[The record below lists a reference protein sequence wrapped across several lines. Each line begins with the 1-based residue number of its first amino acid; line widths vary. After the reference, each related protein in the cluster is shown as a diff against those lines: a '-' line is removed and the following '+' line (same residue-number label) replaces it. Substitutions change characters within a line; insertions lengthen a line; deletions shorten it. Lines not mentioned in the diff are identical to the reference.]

1 MGPFAFCVIGFTI
14 ILISGLLF
22 ELTDLIF
29 VKSVPVE
36 TVGRMLLY
44 KLPDMVVLTLP
55 IAVLFATLVSLGR
68 LVQDSEMKVLRVS
81 GLSFPRL
88 ILPVVILG
96 FVVSG
101 VTYWASEE
109 VVPEANHKYE
119 NTLRRII
126 FSEGIP
132 LIEENVFFYGGE
144 NRYFYI
150 SEVDNERRE
159 LYNILVYELGNGPF
173 PRLITAKRGSFV
185 DNIWVLN
192 DGIVQELDDEGF
204 VSHETRFGQME
215 IVTDQKADVFLGNQ
229 RTTTEMNRKELKQH
243 IERFQRSGL
252 KVLSFVWISHEA
264 GPSHVIVYFA
274 SLRHLRPCTAGRT
287 LLRCGCEPSG
297 DPAVLCGMSVAR
309 SWGKWGFAAHCCC
322 VVDQRT
328 VCPGRGGPDFPR
340 GPAKVMLKKGPT
352 LMRRT
357 GLILAMVLILVCGSA
372 LNGSAAEEVSIRISA
387 ARSGWYDAVQKLFV
401 GEGDVQIA
409 TEDTL
414 ITGDYVEWSIDT
426 GELVVSG
433 NVVLKQ
439 GENELAGEYLFYSVN
454 RGEGEFLDVSASLRR
469 PRRRAPSFCAL
480 RQW

>member
-1 MGPFAFCVIGFTI
+1 MGLPRKVDWYIVREFMGPFAFCVIGFTI

-159 LYNILVYELGNGPF
+159 LYNILVYELGNGLGKGEMFILGAPF
-173 PRLITAKRGSFV
+173 KLLA
-185 DNIWVLN
+185 
-192 DGIVQELDDEGF
+192 LD
-204 VSHETRFGQME
+204 
-215 IVTDQKADVFLGNQ
+215 
-229 RTTTEMNRKELKQH
+229 
-243 IERFQRSGL
+243 
-252 KVLSFVWISHEA
+252 
-264 GPSHVIVYFA
+264 SHVFEGHLNHG
-274 SLRHLRPCTAGRT
+274 LRNLPHI
-287 LLRCGCEPSG
+287 CGKN
-297 DPAVLCGMSVAR
+297 A
-309 SWGKWGFAAHCCC
+309 
-322 VVDQRT
+322 
-328 VCPGRGGPDFPR
+328 
-340 GPAKVMLKKGPT
+340 
-352 LMRRT
+352 
-357 GLILAMVLILVCGSA
+357 
-372 LNGSAAEEVSIRISA
+372 
-387 ARSGWYDAVQKLFV
+387 
-401 GEGDVQIA
+401 
-409 TEDTL
+409 
-414 ITGDYVEWSIDT
+414 
-426 GELVVSG
+426 
-433 NVVLKQ
+433 
-439 GENELAGEYLFYSVN
+439 
-454 RGEGEFLDVSASLRR
+454 R
-469 PRRRAPSFCAL
+469 PRIIGTCLHIHWDAQHLEGACAPLPEGIGAHHQQNEQHSRYTAS
-480 RQW
+480 